1 MAGALR
7 MKRYALGP
15 IAVMTGLLVSL
26 SGCGGGGSA
35 SSATVDSSFAFSGAQ
50 PGVSYRSAGNGLI
63 RGSLLNTQGAAVGGV
78 TVTLYRLVQA
88 SRSSGSITTT
98 STASGSYVFGNLT
111 PGAYR
116 VAVETQTADVTVTA
130 DADTS
135 QDFASLSTSS
145 SSSRFKWT
153 LMVFLDANQDPRQ
166 ADSNLEPYAVENVNQ
181 MESLADSSQVA
192 IVVLMSR
199 IAASDTTSGN
209 WTGARRFRVT
219 HDSDTHFMTS
229 ARTASEGGT
238 AEALGTVDMG
248 SAANLKNFI
257 TWAQTN
263 YPAEHYAV
271 DLWDHGSGVLRSRA
285 AGTAALTRGILFDDA
300 TGSYVTTAQ
309 LSDALVGTS
318 KIDMVMFDA
327 CAMQMLEIAYQ
338 IRNNCDVVV
347 GSEDLT
353 PGDGYPYDKI
363 WDLPISNP
371 SVGTEELA
379 SHIVSGFNT
388 HYTAQRTD
396 SCQSA
401 LRTSQVGNLAQVVS
415 AYGTTLQN
423 ALSVHK
429 TAISN
434 ARAATQQYGGSS
446 SQYEGYRDL
455 VDFATRVAAVT
466 SDSALI
472 AGRDAVKTA
481 FNAALIANGRYG
493 TSESGSNGLGIWL
506 PGSTAW
512 RNWRSAYATNAF
524 AQSTNWTAWLT
535 ALYAQ

>member
-1 MAGALR
+1 
-7 MKRYALGP
+7 MKRYVLVATVAMLGLS
-15 IAVMTGLLVSL
+15 VLLN
-26 SGCGGGGSA
+26 GCGGGGGGGST
-35 SSATVDSSFAFSGAQ
+35 TVDTSYAFTGAQ
-50 PGVSYRSAGNGLI
+50 PGVSYRAAGYGLL
-63 RGSLLNTQGAAVGGV
+63 RGSLLTSSGTGAGGV
-78 TVTLYRLVQA
+78 TVTLYRLVQ
-88 SRSSGSITTT
+88 SRQSGGSITTT
-98 STASGSYVFGNLT
+98 SSSSGSYVFGNLT

-116 VAVETQTADVTVTA
+116 AVVGSQTADVTVTA
-130 DADTS
+130 DADTTQS
-135 QDFASLSTSS
+135 FSNVATGSTN
-145 SSSRFKWT
+145 RFKWT
-153 LMVFLDANQDPRQ
+153 LMVFIDANQDPRY

-181 MESLADSSQVA
+181 LESLPDSSQVA

-199 IAASDTTSGN
+199 LAASDTTSGN

-219 HDSDTHFMTS
+219 HDSDPHFMSS
-229 ARTASEGGT
+229 ARTASEGGS

-248 SAANLKNFI
+248 SAANVKSFI
-257 TWAQTN
+257 TWAQAN
-263 YPAEHYAV
+263 YPADHYAV

-285 AGTAALTRGILFDDA
+285 AGATGLTRGILFDDA

-309 LSDALVGTS
+309 LSDALVGTA
-318 KIDMVMFDA
+318 KIDLVMFDA

-353 PGDGYPYDKI
+353 PGDGYPYDQI
-363 WDLPISNP
+363 FDLPISNP

-388 HYTAQRTD
+388 FYTAQRTD

-401 LRTSQVGNLAQVVS
+401 LRTSQVANLAQVVS
-415 AYGTTLQN
+415 TYGTTLQN
-423 ALSVHK
+423 SLNVHR
-429 TAISN
+429 TAIGN
-434 ARAATQQYGGSS
+434 ARAASQQYGGSS

-455 VDFATRVAAVT
+455 VDFATRVAATT

-481 FNAALIANGRYG
+481 FSAALIANGRYG

-506 PGSTAW
+506 PSANTW
-512 RNWRSAYATNAF
+512 RNWRAVYATNAF
-524 AQSTNWTAWLT
+524 AQSTAWSTWLS
-535 ALYAQ
+535 ALHTQ